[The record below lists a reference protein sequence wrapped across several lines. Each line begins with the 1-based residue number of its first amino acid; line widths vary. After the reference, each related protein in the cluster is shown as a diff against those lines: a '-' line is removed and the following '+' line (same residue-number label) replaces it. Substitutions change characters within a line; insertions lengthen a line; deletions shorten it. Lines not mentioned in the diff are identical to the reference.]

1 MLSGIH
7 HIGIAVK
14 NLDEA
19 VRVYNSTLGTQVEST
34 HDASDRG
41 IRVALLS
48 VGNAKLELIE
58 PAGTESAM
66 AEFIKN
72 HGEGIHHIAFEVDD
86 VSKELEALSAKGI
99 KLRDSEPRQG
109 VTGKIAFMQPEA
121 MNGVLIEL
129 IENKS

>member
-14 NLDEA
+14 NLDDA

-41 IRVALLS
+41 IRVALLT
-48 VGNAKLELIE
+48 VGNAKLELVE
-58 PAGTESAM
+58 PAGTEGAM
-66 AEFIKN
+66 AEFIKD

-86 VSKELEALSAKGI
+86 ISKELEALSTKGI
-99 KLRDSEPRQG
+99 KLRDREPRQG
-109 VTGKIAFMQPEA
+109 VTGKIAFMHPEA

-129 IENKS
+129 IEKKS